1 MASAISHAL
10 AATGIGFALLNRH
23 TPARVWV
30 VGAAAAIAPDL
41 DVIGYRLGVP
51 YESLWGHRGL
61 SHSVLAAAI
70 LGAILAF
77 TLRRADPGLSTGR
90 LFGFLA
96 LAIASHG
103 FLDGFTNGGLGVAFF
118 APIDSTRYFFPWRP
132 IEVSPL
138 SIGGFFT
145 ARGLA
150 ILASEAQWIWLP
162 TVIFAAVA
170 WSVRRRRWARPEQR

>member
-10 AATGIGFALLNRH
+10 AAAGIGFAFLDRR

-30 VGAAAAIAPDL
+30 VAAAAAIAPDL

-51 YESLWGHRGL
+51 YESIFGHRGL
-61 SHSVLAAAI
+61 SHSLLAAALI
-70 LGAILAF
+70 AGVLTF
-77 TLRRADPGLSTGR
+77 MLRRADPNLSTGR
-90 LFGFLA
+90 LFGFFA
-96 LAIASHG
+96 LAVTSHG

-138 SIGGFFT
+138 SISGFFT
-145 ARGLA
+145 ARGLT
-150 ILASEAQWIWLP
+150 ILASEAEWIWLP
-162 TVIFAAVA
+162 TAVGATVA
-170 WSVRRRRWARPEQR
+170 WMLRRRRWAEP